1 MKSTTLINIGFG
13 NAVVAERVIA
23 VITPMSASG
32 KRLREEAKENNML
45 IDATHGRK
53 TRAIIIMDSNHVIL
67 SAMQPETIA
76 NRLKQ
81 VKSKHVFSNY
91 LSTIRCRKNNVN

>member
-1 MKSTTLINIGFG
+1 MKIQLVNIGFG
-13 NAVVAERVIA
+13 NAVVAQRVVA
-23 VITPMSASG
+23 VITPQSASG
-32 KRLREEAKENNML
+32 KRIREEARESNFL

-76 NRLKQ
+76 NRM
-81 VKSKHVFSNY
+81 NDA
-91 LSTIRCRKNNVN
+91 

>member
-1 MKSTTLINIGFG
+1 MNVSLINIGFG
-13 NAVVAERVIA
+13 NSVVAERVIA

-32 KRLREEAKENNML
+32 KRIREEAKENDLL

-53 TRAIIIMDSNHVIL
+53 TRAIIVMDSSHVVL

-76 NRLKQ
+76 SRLA
-81 VKSKHVFSNY
+81 SNAGD
-91 LSTIRCRKNNVN
+91 

>member
-1 MKSTTLINIGFG
+1 MKTILINIGFG
-13 NAVVAERVIA
+13 NSVIAGRVIA

-32 KRLREEAKENNML
+32 KRIREDAKVNDML

-76 NRLKQ
+76 NRLSSHAKE
-81 VKSKHVFSNY
+81 
-91 LSTIRCRKNNVN
+91 

>member
-1 MKSTTLINIGFG
+1 MKTTLINVGFG

-23 VITPMSASG
+23 VITPASASG
-32 KRLREEAKENNML
+32 KRLRDEAKENNNL
-45 IDATHGRK
+45 VDATHGRK

-76 NRLKQ
+76 NRLSN
-81 VKSKHVFSNY
+81 KSDE
-91 LSTIRCRKNNVN
+91 

>member
-1 MKSTTLINIGFG
+1 MKTTLINIGFG
-13 NAVVAERVIA
+13 NSVIAGRVIA

-32 KRLREEAKENNML
+32 KRIREDAKMNDML

-76 NRLKQ
+76 NRL
-81 VKSKHVFSNY
+81 SSHAEE
-91 LSTIRCRKNNVN
+91 